1 MCVCDC
7 NEGQHWPYMVMASVS
22 FSCWD
27 AHVLIC
33 ICCLRYPRPSPTSTL
48 SCCHIFGQSYVV
60 VPHVVHGTTAK
71 FFPVK
76 ASAFSGYVCCTKY
89 LRNTAWVL
97 ISFDSHEKKP
107 EKGEKQ
113 KQRLCPS
120 SFTILQTR
128 RSFLTTSGNEACG
141 RGTAQG
147 RKTHRIV

>member
-1 MCVCDC
+1 
-7 NEGQHWPYMVMASVS
+7 MVMASVS

-33 ICCLRYPRPSPTSTL
+33 ICCLRSPLPHSTPPL

-76 ASAFSGYVCCTKY
+76 ASVFSGCVCCTKY

-107 EKGEKQ
+107 EKREK
-113 KQRLCPS
+113 KNSASVPIEFYD
-120 SFTILQTR
+120 FTNETQL
-128 RSFLTTSGNEACG
+128 LTTSGNVACG
-141 RGTAQG
+141 RGSAQW
-147 RKTHRIV
+147 RQLHRIV

>member
-1 MCVCDC
+1 
-7 NEGQHWPYMVMASVS
+7 MASVS

-33 ICCLRYPRPSPTSTL
+33 ICCLRHPPYHTSLL

-76 ASAFSGYVCCTKY
+76 ASAFSGCVCCTKY

-107 EKGEKQ
+107 VKGEKKK

-141 RGTAQG
+141 RGTAQW
-147 RKTHRIV
+147 RETHRIV